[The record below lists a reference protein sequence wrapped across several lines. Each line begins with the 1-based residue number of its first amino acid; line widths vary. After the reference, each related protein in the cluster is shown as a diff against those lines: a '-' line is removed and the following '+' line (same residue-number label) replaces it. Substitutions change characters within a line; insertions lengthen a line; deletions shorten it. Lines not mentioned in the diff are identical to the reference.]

1 MERQRLVRCP
11 GSLDTR
17 GSWLGWPLASRRR
30 LGEWRGAIPKAIDFL
45 LGFGIR

>member
-17 GSWLGWPLASRRR
+17 GSWLGWPLESRR
-30 LGEWRGAIPKAIDFL
+30 LGEWRGAIPKATDFL